1 MRKLPFEYAVRNLG
15 RTPSRLFMSVGGSAL
30 VVLLVIASSGF
41 VSGMQT
47 ALRTSG
53 SPNNVILL
61 GAGSAESVERSEI
74 PMRTAAIAAAS
85 IPGIKTKAGVEA
97 ISPEIYLAMPVW
109 QAELD
114 QTETSVRNLAVV
126 RGITAG
132 AFLVHDDV
140 RIAVGRMP
148 RSGMNE
154 IAIGRLAAEVL
165 GFSPPE
171 SVLGEEF
178 LFDDIPFTTV
188 AILEAEGA
196 VAEGEIWMPLTDLQI
211 VAQRDSLS
219 SVVLSL
225 TSENIAAVEA
235 FAVRR
240 LDLEVIALR
249 ETEYYATLSSF
260 YQPIRVMVL
269 VTALLVAAGGVIGG
283 LNTVYAAFASRVR
296 EIGTLQTLGYS
307 RLAIVRSLIEESI
320 LASAIGALIA
330 AGIAMAL
337 VDGVVVPFSMGVF
350 GIAIT
355 PTVLAIGLGSGIGLG
370 IIGAIVPAIR
380 CLRLPIP
387 EALRSA

>member
-97 ISPEIYLAMPVW
+97 ISPEIYLAMPIW

-114 QTETSVRNLAVV
+114 QTETSARDLAVV

-140 RIAVGRMP
+140 RITVGRMP

-178 LFDDIPFTTV
+178 LFDNIPFTAV

-240 LDLEVIALR
+240 LDLEVIAQR

-296 EIGTLQTLGYS
+296 EIGALQTLGYS

-337 VDGVVVPFSMGVF
+337 VDGVVVRFSMGVF

>member
-1 MRKLPFEYAVRNLG
+1 
-15 RTPSRLFMSVGGSAL
+15 
-30 VVLLVIASSGF
+30 
-41 VSGMQT
+41 MQT

-97 ISPEIYLAMPVW
+97 VSPEIYLAMPIG
-109 QAELD
+109 QAKLD
-114 QTETSVRNLAVV
+114 QTETSARDLAVV

-235 FAVRR
+235 FAIRR
-240 LDLEVIALR
+240 LDLEVIAQR

-307 RLAIVRSLIEESI
+307 RLAIVRSLIEESV
-320 LASAIGALIA
+320 LASSIGALIA
-330 AGIAMAL
+330 AGIAMTL
-337 VDGVVVPFSMGVF
+337 VDGVVVRFSMGVF

>member
-97 ISPEIYLAMPVW
+97 VSPEIYLAMPIG
-109 QAELD
+109 QAKLD
-114 QTETSVRNLAVV
+114 QTETSARDLAVV

-235 FAVRR
+235 FAIRR
-240 LDLEVIALR
+240 LDLEVIAQR

-307 RLAIVRSLIEESI
+307 RLAIVRSLIEESV
-320 LASAIGALIA
+320 LASSIGALIA
-330 AGIAMAL
+330 AGIAMTL
-337 VDGVVVPFSMGVF
+337 VDGVVVRFSMGVF